1 MAWCKSWKRALNG
14 THRKQHKD
22 GVKGGKQA
30 KDEKRMQNRYGKWET
45 GRSLYIPMH
54 QSGFEKCVSCL
65 TQKRIA
71 SNQSPAPLK
80 PVLSSSLQFLGFPG
94 SHKKFR

>member
-30 KDEKRMQNRYGKWET
+30 KEKKRMRNR
-45 GRSLYIPMH
+45 
-54 QSGFEKCVSCL
+54 
-65 TQKRIA
+65 
-71 SNQSPAPLK
+71 
-80 PVLSSSLQFLGFPG
+80 
-94 SHKKFR
+94 